1 MDFTD
6 DNVASSGLSHQDYRS
21 YSKKIWIY
29 NLMYS
34 FCFQNWS
41 FLSFLICLK
50 TTLVY

>member
-6 DNVASSGLSHQDYRS
+6 DDVASSGLSYQDYRS
-21 YSKKIWIY
+21 YSKKIGFLIY
-29 NLMYS
+29 VFFL
-34 FCFQNWS
+34 FQSWS